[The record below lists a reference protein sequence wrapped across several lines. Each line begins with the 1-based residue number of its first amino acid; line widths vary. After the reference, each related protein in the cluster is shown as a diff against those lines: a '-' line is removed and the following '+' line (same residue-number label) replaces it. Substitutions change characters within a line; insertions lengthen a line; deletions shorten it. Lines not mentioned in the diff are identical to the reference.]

1 MASNTLALEPNGVT
15 IREALPG
22 DAAIMHEFLQ
32 ALADYQDA
40 SQYFH
45 SSVED
50 IARDGFGPKRKFES
64 LIADFE
70 DAPVGLAIF
79 HQTYS
84 TWEGC
89 TGFFIQDLFVSEG
102 VRGKMVGYH
111 LVKEIARIAE
121 ARGIDHLQLNV
132 VHANPARD
140 FYNKVGFHHM
150 DDLLTYRLS
159 REKMHEFLES

>member
-1 MASNTLALEPNGVT
+1 MSADLALEPNGVS
-15 IREALPG
+15 IREAILE
-22 DAAIMHEFLQ
+22 DAPVMHRFLQ

-45 SSVED
+45 SNEED
-50 IARDGFGPKRKFES
+50 LVKHGFGPDRQFET
-64 LIADFE
+64 LIAMFE
-70 DAPVGLAIF
+70 DQPVGLAIF
-79 HQTYS
+79 HRTFS
-84 TWEGC
+84 TWEGKA
-89 TGFFIQDLFVSEG
+89 GFFIQDLFVDES

-111 LVKEIARIAE
+111 LVKEIACIAD
-121 ARGIDHLQLNV
+121 ARDIDHLQLNV

-159 REKMHEFLES
+159 KDKMDEFLET